1 MSETGVICADSF
13 AKPRMVAHRIKA
25 GRINQDCGFSF
36 PTPSREMMGG
46 HIPGCHHVP
55 SVSFN
60 EKCAALID
68 ELRDVKCVIFHCA
81 LSQQRGP
88 TAAKLYA
95 HRREDKLFAGTLKS
109 RFPFGEEA
117 QTRGEAQEVMIL
129 EGGFKEWAEEFKG
142 DKALVEGY
150 DPALW

>member
-1 MSETGVICADSF
+1 
-13 AKPRMVAHRIKA
+13 MVAHRIKA
-25 GRINQDCGFSF
+25 GRINQDWAVVDVRDSDFI
-36 PTPSREMMGG
+36 GG

-68 ELRDVKCVIFHCA
+68 QLKDVKCVIFHCA

-95 HRREDKLFAGTLKS
+95 HRREDKLYAGTLKS
-109 RFPFGEEA
+109 RLPFGDEA
-117 QTRGEAQEVMIL
+117 QTREEAQEVVIL
-129 EGGFKEWAEEFKG
+129 EGGFKAWAEAFKG
-142 DKALVEGY
+142 DQTLVQGY